1 MDLFSALLQPDV
13 VEGDADVRLAEL
25 PQIESAEEASQEI
38 IEPAQEVEGKH
49 ILSYHLSGKSILP
62 AITFLIS

>member
-1 MDLFSALLQPDV
+1 MLQPDV

-49 ILSYHLSGKSILP
+49 ICRC
-62 AITFLIS
+62 ISWVYVLV